1 MRKLLTMLMATALIV
16 STVPA
21 IAEDQVYK
29 HGASHSTHDKECTK
43 ECDMLLKNCALEVD
57 SIHQRIRKLQAE
69 INNKG
74 ADKATLE
81 EVKALNKR
89 LKEANE
95 TLRILSKPR

>member
-29 HGASHSTHDKECTK
+29 HGTSHSTHDEECTK

-69 INNKG
+69 IN
-74 ADKATLE
+74 
-81 EVKALNKR
+81 
-89 LKEANE
+89 
-95 TLRILSKPR
+95 